1 MSCASIVR
9 SLSRTRGSPSIAAI
23 RRLVGPSFAAFA
35 TSACMSETFAASES
49 SDERLIEGNGQGQ
62 EHSER
67 QALAKTV
74 GVSLAT
80 MSGIVDRLETQG
92 MAERSLDP
100 NDQRVRRASASEL
113 GRQTVQRLMAA
124 RPELSSTPLGLLA
137 IDDLRALAQGIRA
150 LVRAVESSQNTT
162 DHTTMSD

>member
-1 MSCASIVR
+1 MKRDEETERKTLLAELLSLQAS
-9 SLSRTRGSPSIAAI
+9 L
-23 RRLVGPSFAAFA
+23 
-35 TSACMSETFAASES
+35 ES
-49 SDERLIEGNGQGQ
+49 SFVPEHLEPVLSLRLTMQQLKVLMILVT
-62 EHSER
+62 HSDGSTM

-74 GVSLAT
+74 GGSLAT

>member
-1 MSCASIVR
+1 MKRDEETERKTLLAELLSLQAS
-9 SLSRTRGSPSIAAI
+9 L
-23 RRLVGPSFAAFA
+23 
-35 TSACMSETFAASES
+35 ES
-49 SDERLIEGNGQGQ
+49 SFVPEPLEPVLSLRLTMQQLKVLMILVT
-62 EHSER
+62 HSDGSTM

>member
-1 MSCASIVR
+1 MERDEETERKTLLAELLSLQAS
-9 SLSRTRGSPSIAAI
+9 L
-23 RRLVGPSFAAFA
+23 
-35 TSACMSETFAASES
+35 ES
-49 SDERLIEGNGQGQ
+49 SFVPEHLEPVLSLRLTMQQLKVLMILVT
-62 EHSER
+62 HSDGSTM